1 MKLLAERI
9 SVCLLATLVLIT
21 TSVEAQPP
29 RKIRR
34 IGFLAV
40 NTPSADKHLDEA
52 FKQSLRELGWIE
64 GRNST
69 IEYRSAEGNA
79 DRLPAL
85 AAELVDSKVDVIV
98 SAGGTPG
105 AQAAKKAT
113 GTIPIVFTSSGD
125 PVATGLVASLARPG
139 GNLTGLSGVG
149 PDQASKRWSYLKR
162 SCPRSPGSLLFGI
175 QAMQPTRSR

>member
-1 MKLLAERI
+1 MLLPVAVI
-9 SVCLLATLVLIT
+9 G
-21 TSVEAQPP
+21 EAQQPG
-29 RKIRR
+29 KIRR

-64 GRNST
+64 GRNIT

-98 SAGGTPG
+98 SPGGTPG
-105 AQAAKKAT
+105 AQIALDRALTLEADAEAHDQQR
-113 GTIPIVFTSSGD
+113 PNRE
-125 PVATGLVASLARPG
+125 ALEARMK
-139 GNLTGLSGVG
+139 T
-149 PDQASKRWSYLKR
+149 
-162 SCPRSPGSLLFGI
+162 
-175 QAMQPTRSR
+175 M

>member
-1 MKLLAERI
+1 MTIAASPSILVAVIVLA
-9 SVCLLATLVLIT
+9 VAV
-21 TSVEAQPP
+21 VAEAQQSG
-29 RKIRR
+29 KIRR

-64 GRNST
+64 GRNIT

-105 AQAAKKAT
+105 AQAVKKAT

-125 PVATGLVASLARPG
+125 PVATVSSPASL
-139 GNLTGLSGVG
+139 G
-149 PDQASKRWSYLKR
+149 PVVTLRDSAALV
-162 SCPRSPGSLLFGI
+162 PI
-175 QAMQPTRSR
+175 